1 MTAMY
6 KEEIPTASVTLTRP
20 KEVIDTNTN
29 VIWTTT
35 ITNTS
40 KAPLQNLTL
49 KRAQLVSWSDDPDL
63 MEVTPEG
70 ETTKSIPVNS
80 TLWTEGF
87 LYQMPFLS
95 AKVSVAFTTRA
106 TGNQTLF

>member
-1 MTAMY
+1 
-6 KEEIPTASVTLTRP
+6 
-20 KEVIDTNTN
+20 
-29 VIWTTT
+29 
-35 ITNTS
+35 
-40 KAPLQNLTL
+40 
-49 KRAQLVSWSDDPDL
+49 

-80 TLWTEGF
+80 TLWTEGVP
-87 LYQMPFLS
+87 LPNAVLS

>member
-63 MEVTPEG
+63 YG
-70 ETTKSIPVNS
+70 SD
-80 TLWTEGF
+80 
-87 LYQMPFLS
+87 
-95 AKVSVAFTTRA
+95 TRRR
-106 TGNQTLF
+106 NDKINPSK